1 MLASFKSGGWN
12 FRVWSVIGQ
21 TRAVSLLQNSFGRKT
36 LAHAYLLVGPPHVGK
51 MTLALELAKA
61 LNCEAAEPPCGE
73 CASCQKIASAKHA
86 DVQVIGVTPD
96 ENSGEARPRV
106 EIGIDQIRELQHSA
120 SLPPFE
126 GRYKVFIIDG
136 AELLSTEAANCLLK
150 TLEEP
155 VGKEMFILLTT
166 NDRLLPAT
174 VVSRCQRLELPPL
187 AVAEI
192 ETALSSG
199 WGIEPQKA
207 KLLSR
212 LCHGCL
218 GWALSAAFDDSL
230 LQQRNER
237 VDRLLNTINADYEE
251 RFAYSTQLATQFSQ
265 NRRPVL
271 EVLNLWINWWR
282 DLLLVRTDLSEAITN
297 IDMLATIVDWA
308 RGYSLAQIKNFINS
322 IQAAEEQLRQNAN
335 PRLVLEV
342 LMLNIPQKEEC
353 SEKNITAINY
363 G

>member
-1 MLASFKSGGWN
+1 MWQVVGHSKVL
-12 FRVWSVIGQ
+12 
-21 TRAVSLLQNSFGRKT
+21 SLLQNSLGRKT

-51 MTLALELAKA
+51 MTLTLELAKA
-61 LNCEAAEPPCGE
+61 LNCEVPEPPCGE

-86 DVQVIGVTPD
+86 DVQIIGVTPD

-155 VGKEMFILLTT
+155 VGKVIFILLTT
-166 NDRLLPAT
+166 DDRLLPAT
-174 VVSRCQRLELPPL
+174 VVSRCQRLELSPL
-187 AVAEI
+187 TTAEV
-192 ETALSSG
+192 EAALTNG
-199 WGIEPQKA
+199 WGVESQKA
-207 KLLSR
+207 KILSR

-218 GWALSAAFDDSL
+218 GWAISATSDDSL
-230 LQQRNER
+230 LQQRTER
-237 VDRLLNTINADYEE
+237 MDRLLNTINADYEE

-265 NRRPVL
+265 NRKPVL
-271 EVLNLWINWWR
+271 EVLNLWIDWWR

-297 IDMLATIVDWA
+297 IDMLATIVGWA

-322 IQAAEEQLRQNAN
+322 IQASEEQLRQNAN

-342 LMLNIPQKEEC
+342 LMLNIPRKEER
-353 SEKNITAINY
+353 SEQNITAVNY